1 MEQSKNK
8 QLFLY
13 MLCLIGIGI
22 SMYLTYTKVTSSS
35 VACINAGCNTV
46 QTSKYS
52 ELFGIPMGVF
62 GLGFYF
68 ALFTLLFKA
77 KESWAKLLLVWG
89 NIYSLYLTYLELFVI
104 KAICVWC
111 VGSFVVII
119 LMTILLFTKLKE
131 TQNET
136 AQKPE

>member
-77 KESWAKLLLVWG
+77 KENWAKLLLVWG

>member
-46 QTSKYS
+46 QSSKYS